1 MRVASQKNCKR
12 LNFILFLN
20 LYNNTRLLLNTCT
33 YFYFISFLSFQ
44 LLTEK
49 LFEKEFGMWIEL
61 ENGKGSWFNPS
72 INKTNEK
79 NYSLV
84 GLLMGLAVYNGVV
97 LGKKVYFEYIFILFP
112 FFFTDNFF
120 LYISSFS
127 FI

>member
-97 LGKKVYFEYIFILFP
+97 LGK
-112 FFFTDNFF
+112 
-120 LYISSFS
+120 
-127 FI
+127 

>member
-1 MRVASQKNCKR
+1 M
-12 LNFILFLN
+12 
-20 LYNNTRLLLNTCT
+20 NTCT

-97 LGKKVYFEYIFILFP
+97 LGKSVYFKYIFILFT
-112 FFFTDNFF
+112 FFH
-120 LYISSFS
+120 
-127 FI
+127 

>member
-1 MRVASQKNCKR
+1 M
-12 LNFILFLN
+12 
-20 LYNNTRLLLNTCT
+20 NTCT

-72 INKTNEK
+72 INIMNEK

-97 LGKKVYFEYIFILFP
+97 LGK
-112 FFFTDNFF
+112 
-120 LYISSFS
+120 
-127 FI
+127 